1 MIASL
6 PFAVED
12 TFRSLRSRNFRL
24 FMASQIISMTGIW
37 VQRMSMGWLVYSL
50 TDSPFLLSL
59 NDFASQIPILL
70 FGLFTGAIVDR
81 TDKRRLIQRTQFL
94 LMLLAL
100 TLAFLTLSSRA
111 SFTFIFFVSIC
122 LGCTNALDMPA
133 RQACISQMV
142 DRPDYLTNAIALNS
156 AVFNLSRVI
165 GPTVAGFVV
174 AAIGEGYC
182 FLLTGLAFCAPIYA
196 LSVMKLR
203 TASSSA
209 SEKRPGMLSSIR
221 EGISYVGQNRHLST
235 ILLFV
240 CCTSFLGLP
249 IYVMF
254 PVLVRKV
261 LEGDARLFGYLLG
274 GIGIG
279 ALCGTIKI
287 AAASGIQGMPRR
299 LFYSL
304 LTFGTA
310 LTTMGLV
317 QNRLLIIT
325 LSVFVGWG
333 LIHSTT
339 ACNTMIQT
347 FISDTMRGRVM
358 GLYSIAVSGIA
369 PIGSILAGSL
379 MHHFGVVPT
388 ILVHGGACIMTA
400 LMFRYFIPI
409 LDNRIY
415 ILYEECC
422 GESDFAERREKA
434 TA

>member
-1 MIASL
+1 MSL
-6 PFAVED
+6 PFVIEE
-12 TFRSLRSRNFRL
+12 TFRSLHSRNFRL
-24 FMASQIISMTGIW
+24 FMGSQIISMTGIW
-37 VQRMSMGWLVYSL
+37 VQRMSMGWLVYRL

-81 TDKRRLIQRTQFL
+81 TDKRHLIQRTQFL

-100 TLAFLTLSSRA
+100 SLAFLTLSNRVNFA
-111 SFTFIFFVSIC
+111 FIFFISVC

-142 DRPDYLTNAIALNS
+142 DKPAYLTNAIALNS

-174 AAIGEGYC
+174 AAVGEGYC

-196 LSVMKLR
+196 LSIIKLR
-203 TASSSA
+203 PVVSSVP
-209 SEKRPGMLSSIR
+209 ETRPGMLSSIR
-221 EGISYVGQNRHLST
+221 EGVSYVRHNRHLST

-240 CCTSFLGLP
+240 CCISFLGLP

-254 PVLVRKV
+254 PVLVKKV
-261 LEGDARLFGYLLG
+261 LGGDARLFGYLLG

-279 ALCGTIKI
+279 ALCGTMKI
-287 AAASGIQGMPRR
+287 AAAPSIQGMPRR
-299 LFYSL
+299 LFYSM
-304 LTFGTA
+304 LTFGAA
-310 LTTMGLV
+310 LTGMGLV
-317 QNRLLIIT
+317 QNQLLIML
-325 LSVFVGWG
+325 LSLFVGWG

-339 ACNTMIQT
+339 ASNTMLQT

-358 GLYSIAVSGIA
+358 SLYTIAVSGIA

-379 MHHFGVVPT
+379 MHHLGVVPT
-388 ILVHGGACIMTA
+388 VLFHGGACIVTA
-400 LMFRYFIPI
+400 LAFRYFIPI
-409 LDNRIY
+409 LDSHIY
-415 ILYEECC
+415 SLYEGRYE
-422 GESDFAERREKA
+422 EDFSEGKEVPA
-434 TA
+434 